1 VPQKVC
7 LDSENF
13 VKHVMNVTIAIAAG
27 ENGNP
32 DPWHLGRGNFDATR
46 INIFVTGPGIGAR
59 IPALP
64 FNGSIV
70 FIFHATGMTCMAASV
85 VRDIMTKE
93 IVMIDGTDTA
103 LEGAK
108 LMAEKGISSLFVV
121 RDAVPVGIVTERDF
135 VKKVCAKDIPISS
148 IKVFDIM
155 SKILTT
161 ADPET
166 PIEVAVQR
174 MVNHKIRRLPIM
186 EGGKI
191 VGIITVTDL
200 AKHLRTTL
208 LLEGA
213 LSDSNSF
220 DDMIATMDHE
230 KH

>member
-1 VPQKVC
+1 
-7 LDSENF
+7 
-13 VKHVMNVTIAIAAG
+13 
-27 ENGNP
+27 
-32 DPWHLGRGNFDATR
+32 
-46 INIFVTGPGIGAR
+46 
-59 IPALP
+59 
-64 FNGSIV
+64 
-70 FIFHATGMTCMAASV
+70 MAASV